1 MKTNMT
7 FHARVERDNRLEF
20 IIDTVGIGEVIC
32 ETNRPDDSY
41 GKPVKM
47 RLTDTGVI
55 IVTSQENKI
64 ITAYIATISEAIGVY
79 REATT
84 RHELPSGLYKKIRQN
99 EKLYT
104 KNGKTIKA

>member
-7 FHARVERDNRLEF
+7 HHARFDRANRLNY
-20 IIDTVGIGEVIC
+20 IVDTIGIGEVVC
-32 ETNRPDDSY
+32 TYRQKCYDGRDAFL
-41 GKPVKM
+41 K
-47 RLTDTGVI
+47 LTSTGVI
-55 IVTSQENKI
+55 MVVNEENKI
-64 ITAYIATISEAIGVY
+64 ITAYIATIGEAIGVY

-84 RHELPSGLYKKIRQN
+84 RHELPSGLYKRIRQN